1 MAHGGQFCVR
11 CSLMRRISSF
21 FRNIWYLSAPYFRS
35 EEKWSAW
42 GLLVLVLAANFILVQ
57 ISVLLNLNSGAW
69 VNAMQQYDPVAF
81 FHLMMTYE
89 PGEDGPFG
97 IIPGFVPLVALALLI
112 LVNGRYLRQL
122 LQIRMRRW
130 LTAYYQRKWLADRAY
145 YQMQLQP
152 ETLGNDNPD
161 QRISEDIGNF
171 VESALILGTGLV
183 SNVVS
188 LVSFLQVLYMLSFPV
203 TVFGVHIPAYL
214 VWVAFGYSVFGTLL
228 AQLIGRPLVS
238 LNFIRQRLEA
248 DYRFALVRLRENAEG
263 VALYRG
269 ETDEGHI
276 LTRRFAAIVANFRSI
291 MRRTWLV
298 NAFSYSYSQVAV
310 IIPYIAASPLYF
322 SKTITFGTL
331 TRVAGAFSEVQSAA
345 SWIVDQYLTL
355 ADWAA
360 NVERLA
366 TFGRS
371 LDAMLAAKGGIVV
384 TQGAGPDFAV
394 RDLHVELPNHAV
406 LLDHVNLSLPPQSTT
421 ALSGRSGLGKSTLFR
436 ALAGIWPF
444 GSGTVELPPGR
455 TMFLP
460 QKPYIPLGS
469 LRRAVTYPAAMDA
482 YPQQAVAAALTDA
495 GLGALVPELDV
506 EMSWAQR
513 LSGGEQ
519 QRLALAR
526 ALLTK
531 PDWLFLDEATASLD
545 PAGEAELYHLLRER
559 LPGTSVLSIAHRPE
573 VTAQHERQLLLQA
586 GAGGSV
592 LVGGPAPAE

>member
-1 MAHGGQFCVR
+1 
-11 CSLMRRISSF
+11 LI
-21 FRNIWYLSAPYFRS
+21 
-35 EEKWSAW
+35 
-42 GLLVLVLAANFILVQ
+42 LVLGANFVLVQ
-57 ISVLLNLNSGAW
+57 INVLLNLNGGAW
-69 VNAMQQYDPVAF
+69 VNALQQYDQVAF
-81 FHLMMTYE
+81 FHLLMSYE
-89 PGEDGPFG
+89 PGEEGPFG

-130 LTAYYQRKWLADRAY
+130 LTAYYQQKWLADRAY

-161 QRISEDIGNF
+161 QRISEDISNF
-171 VESALILGTGLV
+171 VESALILGTGFV
-183 SNVVS
+183 SNIVS
-188 LVSFLQVLYMLSFPV
+188 LISFLQILYMLSFPV
-203 TVFGVHIPAYL
+203 TVLGFHIPAYL
-214 VWVAFGYSVFGTLL
+214 VWVAFGYSLFGTIL

-263 VALYRG
+263 VALYKG

-276 LTRRFAAIVANFRSI
+276 LTRRFAAIVANFRGI
-291 MRRTWLV
+291 MRRNWLV
-298 NAFSYSYSQVAV
+298 NAFTYSYGQIAA
-310 IIPYIAASPLYF
+310 IIPFVAASPLYF
-322 SKTITFGTL
+322 SKAISFGTL
-331 TRVAGAFSEVQSAA
+331 SRVAGAFGEVQAAA

-371 LDAMLAAKGGIVV
+371 LDAMHAAQGGGIKLAKGSSPEFVV
-384 TQGAGPDFAV
+384 RG
-394 RDLHVELPNHAV
+394 LHVELPNGAV
-406 LLDHVNLSLPPQSTT
+406 LLDHVDLSLPPRSRT
-421 ALSGRSGLGKSTLFR
+421 AISGRSGMGKSTLFR

-469 LRRAVTYPAAMDA
+469 LRRAVSYPAAIDA
-482 YPQQAVAAALTDA
+482 YSQQEVAAALNDA

-506 EMSWAQR
+506 EMAWAQR

-545 PAGEAELYHLLRER
+545 PAGEAELYRLLRER

-573 VTAQHERQLLLQA
+573 VTAQHERHLVLQS
-586 GAGGSV
+586 GPDGRV
-592 LVGGPAPAE
+592 LAAAAE